1 MAEFNDPTFSQI
13 NRTIEELHSERQSH
27 EPSNKLTGIVRKAL
41 DTAFSH
47 NSLEE
52 IFHSLEALESASDG
66 RVRSWA
72 KQTLETLHMRSPT
85 SLKVA
90 LAALRRGKQMTL
102 LEALQMEIR
111 IASAF
116 CVSWDRLVLAV
127 CFSLQPL
134 HRMKGAQI
142 SVPV

>member
-1 MAEFNDPTFSQI
+1 MAEFDDPSFSQI
-13 NRTIEELHSERQSH
+13 NRTIEELHAERQPH
-27 EPSNKLTGIVRKAL
+27 EPNSNLTGIVRQAL

-47 NSLEE
+47 NSMEE
-52 IFHSLEALESASDG
+52 IFQSLEALESVLDV

-102 LEALQMEIR
+102 SEALQMEIR

-116 CVSWDRLVLAV
+116 CVSWDHLVSPIS
-127 CFSLQPL
+127 FSLQPL
-134 HRMKGAQI
+134 HRMKQAQI

>member
-1 MAEFNDPTFSQI
+1 MAEFDDPTFSQI
-13 NRTIEELHSERQSH
+13 NRTIEELHAERQSY
-27 EPSNKLTGIVRKAL
+27 EPSSKLTGIVRQAL

-47 NSLEE
+47 NSIEE
-52 IFHSLEALESASDG
+52 IFQSLEALKSASDA
-66 RVRSWA
+66 RVQSWA
-72 KQTLETLHMRSPT
+72 EQTLETLHMRSPT

-90 LAALRRGKQMTL
+90 LVALRRGKQMTL

-116 CVSWDRLVLAV
+116 CVSWNRSVLAV
-127 CFSLQPL
+127 YFSLQPL
-134 HRMKGAQI
+134 HRMKRAQI